1 MSQSEVRVSR
11 RGEARVRYG
20 HPWIFRSDVES
31 EGDLAPGSIVRVT
44 GERGRTLGH
53 AFYSSQSE
61 IRLRMIS
68 RTETLPEDWLAQRL
82 AQAVSWRETV
92 VPGSRACRLVHGEG
106 DGIPSLVVDRYGDY
120 LVIQTLSQAT
130 DTLRHE
136 IARLLGELLWPKG
149 ILERNDPRV
158 RQLEGLD
165 SRVGVLLGDV
175 PPLVEVDENG
185 VTFGVDL
192 WKGQKTGLFL
202 DQQENHLVAR
212 TYARGRVLD
221 AFTCDGGFA
230 LSVARSVDSVLA
242 VDISA
247 EAVARTNANAQR
259 NGVDNVTALEANV
272 FDLLRQMSDAGERFD
287 TIILDPPAFAKSKSA
302 AERAWNGYREIN
314 LRALRL
320 LGPGGILFTC
330 SCSYHIH
337 EADFE
342 TILTEAAED
351 SGATVNIVEKRR
363 QGRDH
368 PVLLGVPETHY
379 LKAFILRRL
388 A

>member
-1 MSQSEVRVSR
+1 VTHSEVRVSR
-11 RGEARVRYG
+11 RGEARVRCG

-31 EGDLAPGSIVRVT
+31 EGDAAAGSVVRVAN
-44 GERGRTLGH
+44 GRGRTLGY
-53 AFYSSQSE
+53 AFFSSESE
-61 IRLRMIS
+61 IRLRMVS
-68 RTETLPEDWLAQRL
+68 RSETLDDDWLAQRL
-82 AQAVSWRETV
+82 DQAVRWRDTV
-92 VPGSRACRLVHGEG
+92 APGARACRLVHGEG

-120 LVIQTLSQAT
+120 LVVQTLSQAT
-130 DTLRHE
+130 DALRHD
-136 IARLLGELLWPKG
+136 IARILGDRLWPKG

-158 RQLEGLD
+158 RQLEGLE
-165 SRVGVLLGDV
+165 SRVEVLLGDV

-185 VTFGVDL
+185 ITFGVDL

-212 TYARGRVLD
+212 NYARGRVLD

-230 LSVARSVDSVLA
+230 LSVARGVESVLA

-247 EAVARTNANAQR
+247 DALARTNANAQR
-259 NGVDNVTALEANV
+259 NTLDNVLTLEANV
-272 FDLLRQMSDAGERFD
+272 FDLLRKMSDAGEQFD
-287 TIILDPPAFAKSKSA
+287 TVILDPPAFAKSKSA
-302 AERAWNGYREIN
+302 VEKAWNGYREIN

-320 LGPGGILFTC
+320 LGPGGILITC

-342 TILTEAAED
+342 TILAEAAED
-351 SGATVNIVEKRR
+351 AGASVNVVEKRR

-379 LKAFILRRL
+379 LKLFILRRL

>member
-1 MSQSEVRVSR
+1 MTHSEVRVSR
-11 RGEARVRYG
+11 RGEARVRCG

-31 EGDLAPGSIVRVT
+31 EGDAAPGSVVRVAN
-44 GERGRTLGH
+44 GRGRTLGY
-53 AFYSSQSE
+53 AFYSSESE
-61 IRLRMIS
+61 IRLRMVS
-68 RTETLPEDWLAQRL
+68 RSETLGDDWLAQRL
-82 AQAVSWRETV
+82 DQAVRWRDTV
-92 VPGSRACRLVHGEG
+92 APGARACRLVHGEG

-120 LVIQTLSQAT
+120 LVVQTLSQAT
-130 DTLRHE
+130 DALRHD
-136 IARLLGELLWPKG
+136 IARILGDRLWPKG

-158 RQLEGLD
+158 RQLEGLE
-165 SRVGVLLGDV
+165 SRVEVLLGDV

-185 VTFGVDL
+185 ITFGVDL

-212 TYARGRVLD
+212 NYARGRVLD

-230 LSVARSVDSVLA
+230 LSVARGVESVLA

-247 EAVARTNANAQR
+247 DALARTNANAQR
-259 NGVDNVTALEANV
+259 NTLDNIETLEANV
-272 FDLLRQMSDAGERFD
+272 FDLLRKMSDAGERFD
-287 TIILDPPAFAKSKSA
+287 TVILDPPAFAKSKSA
-302 AERAWNGYREIN
+302 VEKAWNGYREIN

-320 LGPGGILFTC
+320 LGPGGILITC

-342 TILTEAAED
+342 TILAEAAED
-351 SGATVNIVEKRR
+351 AGASVNVVEKRR

-379 LKAFILRRL
+379 LKLFILRRL